1 MIYFKGGR
9 VSIFNVLWFYFQLK
23 FFEYFEARRRYY
35 TTNLNNAKSVKNT
48 ADFEEAMKD
57 LGDKKHIIL
66 IVRQQNF
73 QRYYT
78 VKMN

>member
-1 MIYFKGGR
+1 
-9 VSIFNVLWFYFQLK
+9 VNW
-23 FFEYFEARRRYY
+23 
-35 TTNLNNAKSVKNT
+35 NNQKPIKNT
-48 ADFEEAMKD
+48 TEFEEALEE

-78 VKMN
+78 IKIN